1 MRHPRRARNIALGVF
16 IFGLIALPGAVLIPD
31 HSIPTAWH
39 TAPFIAGLMSLLL
52 GGAFALHQHLDM
64 RAHERLL
71 RGEGLI
77 ARWRIDPLAWQAFLG
92 LNRQASAEQGALAN
106 QLTLVKEAPPEGI
119 EIIVAQDGVLVGGDF
134 QPVPFRGT
142 PRVENAS
149 RLRNDQSACIELNL
163 FYPAVRYTP
172 TRLAL
177 RFPIPVG
184 AEDLAAKL
192 VAHYQASELAT
203 RGKPGIAFRKP
214 KLFRNISLIIA
225 LLCAASF
232 AGGLLLKDNDE
243 LGDLPLFMA
252 VIGAVAGIG
261 AALLLLIVQIKLTL
275 DRKAEG

>member
-16 IFGLIALPGAVLIPD
+16 IFGLMALPGAVLIPD

-39 TAPFIAGLMSLLL
+39 SVLFIAGLMSLLL
-52 GGAFALHQHLDM
+52 GGAFALHQHFDM

-71 RGEGLI
+71 RGEGVI

-92 LNRQASAEQGALAN
+92 LNRQASAEPGALTN

-119 EIIVAQDGVLVGGDF
+119 EIIVARDGVLVGGDF

-142 PRVENAS
+142 PRVESVS
-149 RLRNDQSACIELNL
+149 RLRNDQSACIELDL
-163 FYPAVRYTP
+163 YYPAVRYTP

-184 AEDLAAKL
+184 VEDLAAKL

-214 KLFRNISLIIA
+214 RLFRSISLII
-225 LLCAASF
+225 LLICAVSF
-232 AGGLLLKDNDE
+232 AGGLLLRDKHE
-243 LGDLPLFMA
+243 LGNLPLFMA
-252 VIGAVAGIG
+252 VIGTVAGIG
-261 AALLLLIVQIKLTL
+261 SALLLLILQIKIMM
-275 DRKAEG
+275 DRREPG